1 MALSSLLLALL
12 SLCAAPEHPSL
23 ASILDCDLYRSC
35 LAELCTLPLL
45 CSTYVGSESRQA
57 AGLGV
62 QPTHL
67 LMDGPN
73 CLLKAVTTSIDD
85 HLTKSIGH
93 VRNPFSFFDMRFED
107 ADLVAAV
114 AHTASFVGRPRS
126 LTCERD
132 RHTSVILNVMRRSR
146 PLSAIAH
153 AGMSSSVRFVAG
165 RVHVAF
171 LQLMADALP
180 GWSDTTMADCFC
192 TGFPV
197 VGFIPLSG
205 VPSFRSVPR
214 PLSFPDIE
222 SLPNAAHN
230 AALAR
235 DMEAGFRAGR
245 DVHAQILWENTM
257 AEVSKGFCMGP
268 FRGGELDY
276 QFSTTADPDPNSWRA
291 MRRFCVEQLRAD
303 GSIKCRGCD
312 DASDSMHNECTSL
325 GETIT
330 CDSADFPSR
339 VAAIFYHFIGH
350 LAGWSMA
357 GGTDDIEM
365 AYRRCPVRTPQFVV
379 AALVHPSY
387 GSTFF
392 FVLPG
397 MAFGQ
402 TASVNQFNRLPELV
416 VHFLRCRCGVPN
428 THYFD
433 DYTVVEP
440 SFAGLSGQDLLLLI
454 HNGIGIPLSSEKH
467 EPMSALFVF
476 LGVVTDFTM
485 FLAKRLVTMRPKP
498 GRLKSV
504 LASLAAVVTAGTI
517 SHGTAATLRGKLQF
531 LLYTVGRGSRVGR
544 SVLSAFASV
553 RRGGRV
559 GRYSIPI
566 PQALLA
572 AIAFLMVVLTK
583 LPPRVIDLPAMARA
597 VLRGSVI
604 VWSDAMWED
613 GSPGKPAVGGLGFVV
628 WFPPGHPLAGPSG
641 RFLFSARKVGL
652 SELTFLDRDHSLI
665 GQLELLAAAAVY
677 VSLPQAAFHEQD
689 VIHYIDN
696 SSALYGMTKSYSR
709 VPDSLAIIR
718 AFHAAN
724 LALQANVW
732 FNYVATKANVADL
745 PSRGAL
751 DEMAACLRT
760 ILPSFSLLNDS
771 VEFVIPACPR
781 DLGGLWA
788 AVLRQL
794 PSPTRPVEGGSS
806 RRSRRSGSHRRKPA
820 RR

>member
-1 MALSSLLLALL
+1 MALLGILL
-12 SLCAAPEHPSL
+12 SLGALPPHPSL

-35 LAELCTLPLL
+35 LAELNTLPLI
-45 CSTYVGSESRQA
+45 CSTYVGSEARQA

-62 QPTHL
+62 QPTHQ

-73 CLLKAVTTSIDD
+73 CLLKAITSSIDD
-85 HLTKSIGH
+85 HIAESIGS

-114 AHTASFVGRPRS
+114 EHISGFVGRPSALSDSRK
-126 LTCERD
+126 
-132 RHTSVILNVMRRSR
+132 RHTSVLLGVMRRSR
-146 PLSAIAH
+146 PLSILAH
-153 AGMSSSVRFVAG
+153 AGMSWSVRQVAG
-165 RVHVAF
+165 GVHVAF

-180 GWSDTTMADCFC
+180 GWADTTMADHFC

-197 VGFIPLSG
+197 VGFVPASG
-205 VPSFRSVPR
+205 VPSFRPVPR
-214 PLSFPDIE
+214 PSSFPDIE

-230 AALAR
+230 SALAR
-235 DMEAGFRAGR
+235 RMEADFASGR
-245 DVHAQILWENTM
+245 DTHSQTLWDSTM
-257 AEVSKGFCMGP
+257 AEVTKGFCTGP
-268 FRGGELDY
+268 FRARDLDAR
-276 QFSTTADPDPNSWRA
+276 FGSPGHPDPNSWRA
-291 MRRFCVEQLRAD
+291 MRRFGVEQLKAD
-303 GSIKCRGCD
+303 GSVKCRCCD
-312 DASDSMHNECTSL
+312 DAADSMHNECTSL

-339 VAAIFYHFIGH
+339 VAAMFYHFIGRV
-350 LAGWSMA
+350 AGWSMA

-379 AALVHPSY
+379 AALVDPSS

-416 VHFLRCRCGVPN
+416 VHFLRCRCGVSN

-440 SFAGLSGQDLLLLI
+440 SFAGSTGQDLLLLL
-454 HNGIGIPLSSEKH
+454 HKGIGIPLSAEKH
-467 EPMSALFVF
+467 EPMSLLFVF
-476 LGVVTDFTM
+476 LGVVTDF
-485 FLAKRLVTMRPKP
+485 AKFAALRLVSMKPKP
-498 GRLKSV
+498 GRLPAV
-504 LASLAAVVTAGTI
+504 LASIAAVLAARTI
-517 SHGTAATLRGKLQF
+517 SHGLAATLRGKLQF
-531 LLYTVGRGSRVGR
+531 LLYTVGHGSRIGR

-559 GRYSIPI
+559 GRHSVPI
-566 PQALLA
+566 PHALLA
-572 AIAFLMVVLTK
+572 AISFLTVVLTR
-583 LPPRVIDLPAMARA
+583 LQPRVIDLPAMARA
-597 VLRGSVI
+597 ALRGSVI

-613 GSPGKPAVGGLGFVV
+613 GSPNKPAVGGLGFVV
-628 WFPPGHPLAGPSG
+628 WLPPGHPLAGPGG
-641 RFLFSARKVGL
+641 RFVFSARNVGL
-652 SELTFLDRDHSLI
+652 SELTFLDREHSLI

-677 VSLPQAAFHEQD
+677 VSLPRAAFYEQD

-696 SSALYGMTKSYSR
+696 SSALYGMTKGYSS

-724 LALQANVW
+724 LALRANVW

-751 DEMAACLRT
+751 DEMAACLHRV
-760 ILPSFSLLNDS
+760 LPSFSLLDDS

-781 DLGGLWA
+781 DLDGLWA
-788 AVLRQL
+788 AVLGQL
-794 PSPTRPVEGGSS
+794 PPSVRPEAPRA
-806 RRSRRSGSHRRKPA
+806 RRSRRSGSHRRRAAPY
-820 RR
+820 